1 MGTAQIQG
9 ELWGARAREWA
20 ELQERAFLP
29 LYEAAFEAAKVTKG
43 TRLLDA
49 GCGAGLALQVAAQGG
64 ASVSGIDGAQAL
76 VAIARERLAGADIRV
91 GEIEELPFADAA
103 FDVVTGFNS
112 FQYAGDRVRAL
123 SEAKRVAKP
132 GGVVIAAVWGDRA
145 RCEMAAYLEAL
156 GKLVP
161 PPPGAPGPWALSEEG
176 ALEALAERAGLKC
189 ARLSKRDR
197 GVPVRR
203 RRNGGARPHR
213 GRARHPCAPQLR

>member
-1 MGTAQIQG
+1 LNSGRVRGTKGATANTAEEEAKMGTAQIQG

-29 LYEAAFEAAKVTKG
+29 LYEAAFEAAKDTKG

-49 GCGAGLALQVAAQGG
+49 GCGAGLALQVAAQRG
-64 ASVSGIDGAQAL
+64 ARVSGIDAAQAL

-123 SEAKRVAKP
+123 SDAKRVAKP

-145 RCEMAAYLEAL
+145 RCEMAPISRRSA
-156 GKLVP
+156 
-161 PPPGAPGPWALSEEG
+161 SS
-176 ALEALAERAGLKC
+176 C
-189 ARLSKRDR
+189 
-197 GVPVRR
+197 RR
-203 RRNGGARPHR
+203 RRPARPDLGR
-213 GRARHPCAPQLR
+213 CPKRARWRRWPSGPA